1 VANLGEKIIVGAMA
15 VFIDGEPSNS
25 LYRQF
30 KIQGSWN
37 DPQGLKEIIKRRLA
51 HQEWIYPQVI
61 LVDGGKGQVS
71 AAFEALR
78 EKDLVGQIGVL
89 GLAKKEEKIFIPK
102 ISQNQIIG
110 WKLLSYSPELP
121 VLQLLQY
128 ARDEAHRFAQRYY
141 KKLLKKVTFGLK

>member
-1 VANLGEKIIVGAMA
+1 
-15 VFIDGEPSNS
+15 
-25 LYRQF
+25 
-30 KIQGSWN
+30 
-37 DPQGLKEIIKRRLA
+37 
-51 HQEWIYPQVI
+51 VI